1 MTTTTEGCVQKV
13 PVRCDCGTEKAV
25 RSDHLRKGRVVGCGK
40 CRVLVHGYTGTRTY
54 GAWRRMRRR
63 CKPGGPES
71 RWYSDRNIA
80 VCERWEKSFKAFLQ
94 DMGECPEGLELDRI
108 DGDKGY
114 FRENCR
120 WADRSAQTRNRRARK
135 HTSRFKGVGWS
146 KQRKKWRAYIAPNGT
161 MVHLGFFANERD
173 AALAY
178 NVEAAKH
185 PFYRLNDL

>member
-1 MTTTTEGCVQKV
+1 MITVYEGQRFGKLLVTSTTEGCVQKV

-80 VCERWEKSFKAFLQ
+80 VCERWDKSFNARAISERTA
-94 DMGECPEGLELDRI
+94 DGRI
-108 DGDKGY
+108 DLLRPETDAHASILRGLKAWGGAN
-114 FRENCR
+114 RE
-120 WADRSAQTRNRRARK
+120 RSGAL
-135 HTSRFKGVGWS
+135 TSLLTELWCISDFS
-146 KQRKKWRAYIAPNGT
+146 PT
-161 MVHLGFFANERD
+161 
-173 AALAY
+173 
-178 NVEAAKH
+178 NVM
-185 PFYRLNDL
+185 PRLRIM